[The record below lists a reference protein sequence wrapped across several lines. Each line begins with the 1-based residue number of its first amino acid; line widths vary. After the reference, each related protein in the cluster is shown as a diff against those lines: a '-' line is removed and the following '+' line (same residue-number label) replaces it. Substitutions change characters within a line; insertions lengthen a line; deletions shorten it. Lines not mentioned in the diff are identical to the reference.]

1 MLQYLGDLVKLHSD
15 EAEEHL
21 ERLRSSSNEQV
32 KQTLFLSTPGYFKE
46 SYKLCVCVCVCLCV
60 AGTGGKLCEASSK
73 AHRGPREKKA
83 FPQGMNLYCIL

>member
-15 EAEEHL
+15 EVDEHL

-46 SYKLCVCVCVCLCV
+46 SYKLCVCVCVCVCV
-60 AGTGGKLCEASSK
+60 WQALEANFAKLVQRLIEDPE
-73 AHRGPREKKA
+73 RA